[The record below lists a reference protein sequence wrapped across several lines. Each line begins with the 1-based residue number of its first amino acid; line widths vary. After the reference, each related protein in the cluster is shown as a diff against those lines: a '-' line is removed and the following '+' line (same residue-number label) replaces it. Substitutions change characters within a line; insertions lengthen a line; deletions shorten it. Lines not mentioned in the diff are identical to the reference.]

1 MAELKEGNK
10 APDFT
15 AIDQD
20 GKKVKLS
27 SFKGKKNLVLYFYPK
42 DMTPGC
48 TTQAC
53 DFRDQHK
60 KFKNTAIIGVSIDS
74 TERHQKFIEKYD
86 LPFTLIADTDKK
98 VAQKYR
104 VWQEK
109 KLYGKT
115 FMGIVRTTFII
126 DKTGTIR
133 KIFPKVKVKTHIEEV
148 LSVLKGIYPSFLL
161 AINFSIC
168 FMVLGILLERFI
180 HPCDVM
186 TRLSSMRIPI
196 FSS

>member
-15 AIDQD
+15 AMNQD

-27 SFKGKKNLVLYFYPK
+27 SFKGKKNIVLYFYPK

-53 DFRDQHK
+53 DFRDQYK
-60 KFKNTAIIGVSIDS
+60 KFKNTVILGVSIDS
-74 TERHQKFIEKYD
+74 AERHQKFVEKYD

-98 VAQKYR
+98 VVLKYGI
-104 VWQEK
+104 WQEK

-115 FMGIVRTTFII
+115 YMGIVRTTFII

-148 LSVLKGIYPSFLL
+148 LSALKEI
-161 AINFSIC
+161 
-168 FMVLGILLERFI
+168 
-180 HPCDVM
+180 
-186 TRLSSMRIPI
+186 
-196 FSS
+196 

>member
-20 GKKVKLS
+20 GNEVKLS
-27 SFKGKKNLVLYFYPK
+27 SFRSKKNVVLYFYPK

-53 DFRDQHK
+53 DFRDQYK
-60 KFKNTAIIGVSIDS
+60 NFKDTTVMGVSLDS
-74 TERHQKFIEKYD
+74 TERHQKFIEKYN
-86 LPFTLIADTDKK
+86 LPFTLLADIDKK
-98 VAQKYR
+98 LVQKYG

-126 DKTGTIR
+126 DKTGTLR

-148 LSVLKGIYPSFLL
+148 LSALKEI
-161 AINFSIC
+161 
-168 FMVLGILLERFI
+168 
-180 HPCDVM
+180 
-186 TRLSSMRIPI
+186 
-196 FSS
+196 

>member
-1 MAELKEGNK
+1 MLKVGDK
-10 APDFT
+10 APV
-15 AIDQD
+15 IE
-20 GKKVKLS
+20 VKDINNENVSLADLS
-27 SFKGKKNLVLYFYPK
+27 GQYVVLYFYPK

-98 VAQKYR
+98 VVQKYR

-126 DKTGTIR
+126 DKIGTIR

-148 LSVLKGIYPSFLL
+148 LSVLKGI
-161 AINFSIC
+161 
-168 FMVLGILLERFI
+168 
-180 HPCDVM
+180 
-186 TRLSSMRIPI
+186 
-196 FSS
+196 